1 MLDPKK
7 LSDVN
12 SLLIKVG
19 LMDQSTNLVAKQV
32 DLVMPGVWVRKPLF
46 WGKSTLH
53 RDNPGRD
60 ATLVAP
66 TRVLVGAWGGQYPPL
81 PENNLL
87 EVSSVNTGV
96 SPIVELQNRITG
108 EKDPCVILCLLVEVL
123 VGEELRYVCVA
134 KQHANVTKGIADLR
148 AVLKLYGVIKGE
160 ECQPKEVRRDG
171 GRNDRRD
178 DRRDDRYYDRRDD
191 RYYDRRDDR
200 DYDRRDGGRRGKR

>member
-12 SLLIKVG
+12 SLLIKAG
-19 LMDQSTNLVAKQV
+19 LMDNSTALVAKPV
-32 DLVMPGVWVRKPLF
+32 DLILQGVWVRKPLL

-81 PENNLL
+81 PEKGIL
-87 EVSSVNTGV
+87 EVSSVSTGV
-96 SPIVELQNRITG
+96 SPVVELRNNVTG

-160 ECQPKEVRRDG
+160 ERQPKEDRRDCSREVRRDG

-178 DRRDDRYYDRRDD
+178 VRRDD